1 MKNKK
6 SASGYN
12 YIPCFFL
19 LIKAI
24 VRLRRIR
31 HFAILGISLAT
42 TQSRILCAWILYFDT
57 TRFFYQEYLKSTD
70 IENTAQPTA
79 CGSALLR
86 LFAAVDPLTDSAAL
100 KQHRNIS

>member
-1 MKNKK
+1 MPQDHIVIPVINSDFTNKT
-6 SASGYN
+6 SA
-12 YIPCFFL
+12 
-19 LIKAI
+19 
-24 VRLRRIR
+24 
-31 HFAILGISLAT
+31 AILF
-42 TQSRILCAWILYFDT
+42 AWILYFDT